1 MVLVSAVV
9 PGFSLPT
16 RSSVASYGPTDQPLQ
31 VWFDSPPQPTLQ
43 YPTAFEFNVAAKTS
57 TGLWITSLH
66 WDFGDGSTL
75 DVPFSAQSYVSEA
88 RYHIYAQPGAYVVTV
103 TAYDNMGNSGTAI
116 IALSIA

>member
-9 PGFSLPT
+9 PGFSLAT
-16 RSSVASYGPTDQPLQ
+16 CSNVTSYGHADQPLL
-31 VWFDSPPQPTLQ
+31 VWFDSPPQPTFL
-43 YPTAFEFNVAAKTS
+43 YPTAFQFNVAAKTS
-57 TGLWITSLH
+57 TGLWITWLH
-66 WDFGDGSTL
+66 CDFGDGSTL

-116 IALSIA
+116 IALSLA